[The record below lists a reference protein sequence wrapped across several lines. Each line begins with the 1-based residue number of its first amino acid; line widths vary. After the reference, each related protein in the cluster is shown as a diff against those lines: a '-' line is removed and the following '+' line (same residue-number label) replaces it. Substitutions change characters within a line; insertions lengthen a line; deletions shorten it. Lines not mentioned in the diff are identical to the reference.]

1 MACQARPGRG
11 RLSGHPGPRPG
22 ARAREALIAA
32 RHGLASRARRQHSGR
47 ACAGCRRSP
56 SVGHPPGFPGTPEPP
71 LPEPAWRSLP
81 CAIGTLRR
89 CSFRSARPA
98 QPRTFAMPRHRCAI
112 LDDYQDITLK
122 VADWSKVSADLDI
135 KVFKE
140 HLGSQDNV
148 IKALQGFDIV
158 CAMRERTGFP
168 RAVIEKLPDLKL
180 LITTGLRNASIDV
193 AAAKERGVVVCGTP
207 STGSPTSGIAIG
219 LMLEL
224 TRRIGYENA
233 RMKAGVPWQT
243 TIGLDLEGLTLGV
256 LGLGKLGTRTAKIAQ
271 AFGMKVIAWSQN
283 LTPEKGKEAGVGYV
297 SKEELF
303 RQADFITI
311 HVILSQR
318 TRGLV
323 GAKELGLMK
332 PSAYII
338 NTSRGPII
346 EEAAL
351 LAALQEN
358 RIAGAGLDVFDVE
371 PLPTDHPLRKMDN
384 VVLTP
389 HLGYVALQNYRA
401 YFGGVVD
408 DIRAFLDGKPVRV
421 LE

>member
-1 MACQARPGRG
+1 
-11 RLSGHPGPRPG
+11 
-22 ARAREALIAA
+22 
-32 RHGLASRARRQHSGR
+32 
-47 ACAGCRRSP
+47 
-56 SVGHPPGFPGTPEPP
+56 
-71 LPEPAWRSLP
+71 
-81 CAIGTLRR
+81 
-89 CSFRSARPA
+89 
-98 QPRTFAMPRHRCAI
+98 MPRQRCAI
-112 LDDYQDITLK
+112 LDDYQNVVLT
-122 VADWSKVSADLDI
+122 VTDWSKVSGDLDI
-135 KVFKE
+135 KVFNQ
-140 HLGSQDNV
+140 HLGSHDNV

-158 CAMRERTGFP
+158 CAMRERTAFP

-193 AAAKERGVVVCGTP
+193 AAAKERGVVVCATP
-207 STGSPTSGIAIG
+207 STGNPTSGIAIG

-243 TIGLDLEGLTLGV
+243 TIGVDLDGLTLGV

-283 LTPEKGKEAGVGYV
+283 LTPEKCKEVGVDYV
-297 SKEELF
+297 SKEDLF

-323 GAKELGLMK
+323 GAKELALMK

-346 EEAAL
+346 DEAAL
-351 LAALQEN
+351 LTVLRDN
-358 RIAGAGLDVFDVE
+358 KIAGAGLDVFDVE

-389 HLGYVALQNYRA
+389 HLGYVATQNYRA

-421 LE
+421 LD

>member
-1 MACQARPGRG
+1 
-11 RLSGHPGPRPG
+11 
-22 ARAREALIAA
+22 
-32 RHGLASRARRQHSGR
+32 
-47 ACAGCRRSP
+47 
-56 SVGHPPGFPGTPEPP
+56 
-71 LPEPAWRSLP
+71 
-81 CAIGTLRR
+81 
-89 CSFRSARPA
+89 
-98 QPRTFAMPRHRCAI
+98 MPRRRCAI
-112 LDDYQDITLK
+112 LDDYQDVALK
-122 VADWSKVSADLDI
+122 VADWSKVAGDLDI
-135 KVFKE
+135 KVFRE
-140 HLGSQDNV
+140 HLGSRGNV
-148 IKALQGFDIV
+148 IEALQGFEIV
-158 CAMRERTGFP
+158 CAMRERTAFP
-168 RAVIEKLPDLKL
+168 RAVIEQLPDLKL

-243 TIGLDLEGLTLGV
+243 TIGTDLEGLTLGV
-256 LGLGKLGTRTAKIAQ
+256 LGLGKLGTRTARIAQ

-283 LTPEKGKEAGVGYV
+283 LTPETCKDAGVDYV
-297 SKEELF
+297 SKQDLF
-303 RQADFITI
+303 RRADFITI
-311 HVILSQR
+311 HLVLSQR

-323 GAKELGLMK
+323 GAEDLGLMK

-351 LAALQEN
+351 LAALREN
-358 RIAGAGLDVFDVE
+358 KIAGAGLDVFDVE
-371 PLPTDHPLRKMDN
+371 PLPVEHPLRRMDN

-389 HLGYVALQNYRA
+389 HLGYVSLQNYRA